1 MTPGKTQSLDVF
13 RFSTFVFVPLS
24 VWSMCSQPLPCL
36 PITVGLFVLPA
47 ASYSAIKP
55 KCFGNT
61 AEHSAVSLWP
71 PTSAPPLSS
80 HSVRI
85 ALLPLEM
92 ELVHET
98 NPRFHTLIS
107 LDEKCVCNLQ
117 AAYLNIQQA
126 RSDISIHFQLFV
138 PQLCFRAGV
147 ANLYL
152 QRLVGNCANVPASLS
167 RLNYYIMLT
176 NNHISPI

>member
-1 MTPGKTQSLDVF
+1 MKQTLVSTPLLVWMRTVF
-13 RFSTFVFVPLS
+13 
-24 VWSMCSQPLPCL
+24 
-36 PITVGLFVLPA
+36 A
-47 ASYSAIKP
+47 
-55 KCFGNT
+55 
-61 AEHSAVSLWP
+61 
-71 PTSAPPLSS
+71 
-80 HSVRI
+80 
-85 ALLPLEM
+85 
-92 ELVHET
+92 
-98 NPRFHTLIS
+98 
-107 LDEKCVCNLQ
+107 NLQ